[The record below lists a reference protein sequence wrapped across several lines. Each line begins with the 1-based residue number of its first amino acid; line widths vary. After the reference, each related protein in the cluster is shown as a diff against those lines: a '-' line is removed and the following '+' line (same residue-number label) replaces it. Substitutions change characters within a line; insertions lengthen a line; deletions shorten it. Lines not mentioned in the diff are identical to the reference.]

1 MREGKEGN
9 LDEALLERINGLGF
23 KSIEETKEQ
32 ERKKEKEIQSIA
44 EGFQKECHSMVS
56 GATQRSTK
64 DISYQDGT
72 NAWLFYKLAQLSY
85 EIKELRR
92 NK

>member
-32 ERKKEKEIQSIA
+32 ERY
-44 EGFQKECHSMVS
+44 
-56 GATQRSTK
+56 RL
-64 DISYQDGT
+64 ISY
-72 NAWLFYKLAQLSY
+72 Y
-85 EIKELRR
+85 
-92 NK
+92 